1 MFASLKPSTKAS
13 ENENEI
19 VCPLSAVA
27 CPVRLGASRGGCAN
41 QAYLPET
48 PEQKAERL
56 SWWTHDRFGLFVH
69 FGLYA
74 IPARGEWVKSREK
87 IPEDVYNRKYLD
99 RFNPDLFDA
108 KDWARRAKAAGMK
121 YAVLT
126 TKHHDGFAL
135 WDTKASDY
143 KITNTAFKRDLVKEF
158 AEAFRAEGLRV
169 GFYFS
174 VMDWHHPDY
183 TLDYNHPLAPKDGFT
198 DESFAKLNEG
208 RDMNRYRAFMFAQVR
223 ELLTQYGRVDIMW
236 FDFTPTGKYGK
247 TAEDWDAV
255 GLLKMARSYQ
265 PWLIIDNRL
274 GLADYA
280 DGGDFVT
287 PECMKVRSWPKVNGV
302 RVPWETC
309 QTLGANWGYD
319 CRPAARW
326 ADMPQLLELLIDT
339 VAHGGN
345 LLLNVGPTARGQ
357 FPKKACARLDGF
369 AEWMGVHSRAIYG
382 CTQAPDGFVA
392 PPGTLL
398 TYNEQTSRLYIHLLD
413 YPLNRLPLTF
423 TDRVAFAQFL
433 HDGRELTVGYIPAW
447 QKHEHMGANP
457 EDDTGFLELPLERP
471 DVPLPVI
478 EVSLR

>member
-1 MFASLKPSTKAS
+1 MTLVRKGILAIS
-13 ENENEI
+13 
-19 VCPLSAVA
+19 CLSAFAQVGIA
-27 CPVRLGASRGGCAN
+27 GGAEPATLKRIFAETEAEKAQRLA
-41 QAYLPET
+41 
-48 PEQKAERL
+48 
-56 SWWTHDRFGLFVH
+56 WWQHDRFGLFIH

-87 IPEDVYNRKYLD
+87 IPEADYNRDYFD
-99 RFNPDLFDA
+99 HFNPDLFDA

-135 WDTKASDY
+135 WDTKVSDY

-183 TLDYNHPLAPKDGFT
+183 KLDYNHPLSPKGGFT
-198 DESFAKLNEG
+198 DGSFEKLNEG
-208 RDMNRYRAFMFAQVR
+208 RDMDRYRKFMFAQVE
-223 ELLTQYGRVDIMW
+223 ELLTEYGRVDIMW

-255 GLLKMARSYQ
+255 NLLKMARSHQ
-265 PWLIIDNRL
+265 PWLITDNRL
-274 GLADYA
+274 GLTDYS
-280 DGGDFVT
+280 DGGDYVT
-287 PECMKVRSWPKVNGV
+287 PECMKVRSWPKVNGK

-309 QTLGANWGYD
+309 QTMGAGWGYD

-326 ADMPQLLELLIDT
+326 CDTPQLLELLIDT
-339 VAHGGN
+339 VSHGGN
-345 LLLNVGPTARGQ
+345 LLLNIGPTARGQ
-357 FPKKACARLDGF
+357 FPKKACERLDGF

-392 PPGTLL
+392 PPGTML
-398 TYNEQTSRLYIHLLD
+398 TYNEKTNRLYIHLLT
-413 YPLNRLPLTF
+413 YPMQRLPLTF
-423 TDRVAFAQFL
+423 TDKIAFAQFL
-433 HDGRELTVGYIPAW
+433 HDGRELKVGFIPEW

-457 EDDTGFLELPLERP
+457 EDDTGFLILPTERP
-471 DVPLPVI
+471 DVPLPVV
-478 EVSLR
+478 EVFLKGK

>member
-1 MFASLKPSTKAS
+1 MSVKTKTKLPVLCLLSLVLCASARAGAAKPLKRIFS
-13 ENENEI
+13 
-19 VCPLSAVA
+19 
-27 CPVRLGASRGGCAN
+27 
-41 QAYLPET
+41 ET

-87 IPEDVYNRKYLD
+87 IPDDVYDRKYLD

-108 KDWARRAKAAGMK
+108 KDWARRAKAAGMR

-135 WDTKASDY
+135 WDTKVSDY
-143 KITNTAFKRDLVKEF
+143 KITNTAFRRDLVKEF

-183 TLDYNHPLAPKDGFT
+183 KLDYNHPLAPEGGFT

-208 RDMNRYRAFMFAQVR
+208 RDMSRYRAFMFAQVR
-223 ELLTQYGRVDIMW
+223 ELLTQYGRIDIMW

-255 GLLKMARSYQ
+255 GLLKMARAHQ

-274 GLADYA
+274 GLTDYA

-287 PECMKVRSWPKVNGV
+287 PECMKVRSWPKVDGV

-326 ADMPQLLELLIDT
+326 ADVPQLLELLIDT
-339 VAHGGN
+339 VSHGGN

-357 FPKKACARLDGF
+357 FPKKACERLDGF

-382 CTQAPDGFVA
+382 CTQAPDGFTA

-398 TYNEQTSRLYIHLLD
+398 TYNAKTNRLYIHLLT

-433 HDGRELTVGYIPAW
+433 HDGRELMVGYIPAW

-471 DVPLPVI
+471 DVPLPVV
-478 EVSLR
+478 EVQLK